1 MSKKLKIIIA
11 LIAGLFAVII
21 ALGYLQARE
30 SQLIGMAQPVSIVMV
45 TQDLPQGH
53 VINSEDLVL
62 GDVPSRY
69 AQPGNFNDV
78 RDVIDRIVVVAL
90 LEGEQVTASKVAFA
104 GVEPLAS
111 KLPAGMRGVT
121 VAVNEVSGVAGLP
134 MPGDYVDVV
143 GIFELGSR
151 REDVITQAR
160 FLLQNVLVA
169 AVDRN
174 TGSVV
179 QAADET
185 PAGAGTSA
193 QQSATTVTL
202 ALNPEDAQRIVLAQE
217 LGRLF
222 LLLRSS
228 RETEGVLAFELL
240 DAQKLLDSD
249 LPIWTPAMEEAEF
262 RRQLLQQIQ

>member
-1 MSKKLKIIIA
+1 LKIIIA
-11 LIAGLFAVII
+11 LVAGLFAVII

-30 SQLIGMAQPVSIVMV
+30 AQLIGMAAPVNIVV
-45 TQDLPQGH
+45 TTQDLPPGH
-53 VINSEDLVL
+53 VVTEQDLRIEA
-62 GDVPSRY
+62 VPSRY
-69 AQPGNFNDV
+69 AQPGNFNDL

-104 GVEPLAS
+104 GVEPLAA

-121 VAVNEVSGVAGLP
+121 MAVTAVSGVAGLP

-160 FLLQNVLVA
+160 FMLQNVLVA

-174 TGSVV
+174 TGSVA
-179 QAADET
+179 QASDES
-185 PAGAGTSA
+185 PAGVDSSA
-193 QQSATTVTL
+193 QMAAQTVTL
-202 ALNPEDAQRIVLAQE
+202 ALQPEDAQRLILAQE

-222 LLLRSS
+222 VLLRSS

-249 LPIWTPAMEEAEF
+249 LPVWTPAMEEAEF
-262 RRQLLQQIQ
+262 RRQLLQQIR